1 MRQVLITVAV
11 FASLVPLTKLMADEP
26 DQPRA
31 VPRVESRETPPA
43 EPSPEEEIF
52 SGPQVGEKLPALPV
66 RGVFGEDAGKEL
78 DFVAAADGKPLV
90 LVFVHEMNR
99 PSIGFTRALTTYT
112 VKRAKDGLTTGV
124 VWLDDDTTEAE
135 NTLQRVKHA
144 LTPNTPIGIS
154 ADGKEGPGSYGL
166 NREVTLTI
174 LVGNEG
180 KVTHNFALV
189 QPSVQADLPK
199 VFEAIVR
206 VAGGEVPKLEDVL
219 GPREMMRREAANEPH
234 PRLREL
240 IGPVIRLNATEEA
253 VDKAAAKVE
262 EVAAED
268 KAFRK
273 EVGRVA
279 NTIVDNGKL
288 ENYGTP
294 RAQEFLR
301 KWAKEFGKP
310 VSRDAERNAPAERE
324 EGKPSE
330 KSPQ

>member
-1 MRQVLITVAV
+1 MRRILIIVAV
-11 FASLVPLTKLMADEP
+11 SMSLVPPPKLLADEP
-26 DQPRA
+26 ESRPTSRA
-31 VPRVESRETPPA
+31 ESRETPPA
-43 EPSPEEEIF
+43 KPSPDEQIF
-52 SGPQVGEKLPALPV
+52 SGPQVGEKLPALPI
-66 RGVFGEDAGKEL
+66 RGVFGDDAGKEL
-78 DFVAAADGKPLV
+78 DFVQSADGKPIV

-112 VKRAKDGLTTGV
+112 TKRAKDGLTTGV

-144 LTPNTPIGIS
+144 LTPGLPIGIS
-154 ADGKEGPGSYGL
+154 PDGKEGPGSYGL

-180 KVTHNFALV
+180 KVTDNFALV
-189 QPSVQADLPK
+189 QPSVQADLPR

-206 VAGGEVPKLEDVL
+206 VAGGEVPKLEDIL

-240 IGPVIRLNATEEA
+240 IGPVIRLNASEEA
-253 VDKAAAKVE
+253 VDEAAAKVE
-262 EVAAED
+262 DLAAED

-279 NTIVDNGKL
+279 NTVVGSGKL

-301 KWAKEFGKP
+301 KWAEEYGP
-310 VSRDAERNAPAERE
+310 VSPGAPGSAPAE
-324 EGKPSE
+324 
-330 KSPQ
+330 KSTQ